1 MTITLYTSDTLWWSS
16 KGRIT
21 SNKPFCTH
29 LFWKTLTIFFFLFFS
44 LITISTRFLLLLFF
58 FMCVVRTFIS
68 FDQTQKDRK
77 KDRII
82 ALPEP
87 HYNCGRNRFFL
98 LLVGI
103 IEQVASSSLHHKN
116 SLLLLLL
123 FFFFFFIFPEPHQHL
138 ESPILNI
145 KKEKKKK
152 KNEETSGLIA
162 AHPVAFI
169 SVSPAGSPRSNP
181 PA

>member
-1 MTITLYTSDTLWWSS
+1 
-16 KGRIT
+16 
-21 SNKPFCTH
+21 
-29 LFWKTLTIFFFLFFS
+29 
-44 LITISTRFLLLLFF
+44 
-58 FMCVVRTFIS
+58 MCVVGTFIS

-103 IEQVASSSLHHKN
+103 IEQVVSSSLHHKN
-116 SLLLLLL
+116 SLSS
-123 FFFFFFIFPEPHQHL
+123 FFFFIFPEPHQHL

-152 KNEETSGLIA
+152 RMKKRAASLRRILSLLFPFLQQGVQIKSAGLML
-162 AHPVAFI
+162 
-169 SVSPAGSPRSNP
+169 
-181 PA
+181 